1 MRIKL
6 VLNIDIDTDEP
17 KSVIEDRLGCCDYDS
32 FIRDE
37 IEYALDEFGE
47 VENIEMDSIEA
58 LDNG

>member
-6 VLNIDIDTDEP
+6 VLNIAIETDET
-17 KSVIEDRLGCCDYDS
+17 KSTIEDRLGCCDYDS

-47 VENIEMDSIEA
+47 VNDIEMDSIEA
-58 LDNG
+58 FD